1 VVADQPLMYTCLPL
15 QGKWRMEHPEIEQQN
30 TSDDAAL
37 SANGSSQESEERFRA
52 LTQNSSDV
60 ITLLGVR
67 GTIRYQSPSA
77 ERILGY
83 RPEEMIGENVFDY
96 VHPEDLG
103 LVEMTFVEGLRDPG
117 RRPSVQYRLRHKD
130 GSWRWLESVVANLL
144 GHRDVGGVVFNSR
157 DVTERRRTEERL
169 SETEE
174 KYRTLVERIPAIIY
188 VQEPND
194 PNRTTYVSP
203 QYEATLGYPL
213 EEDLGDPDH
222 WVRIMHH
229 EDRERVLA
237 EDRRT
242 NETGEPFKVEYR
254 LFAKDGRVVWI
265 RDEATL
271 VRDEEGRPLYWLGI
285 QLDVTDQKRAKD
297 ALRESEERFK
307 SSFRDAAIGMAL
319 VATDGRWLQVNRALC
334 RIVGYSEEELLEK
347 SFQDITHPDD
357 LEADLNQIH
366 RMLVG
371 EIETYQMEKRYLHK
385 GGSVVWGLLS
395 VSLVHDEGGEPL
407 YFVAQIQDIT
417 ERKVLE
423 EQLEHRA
430 FHDHLTDLPNRYLFV
445 DRLGQALKRTKR
457 RKGRRVAVLFVDL
470 DRFKVINDSLGH
482 EAGDLLL
489 VLVSERLRRCLR
501 PEDTLARFGGDEF
514 VALLQ
519 DVEDPGEAIKVAGRI
534 TDELKKP
541 FVLEGRELFVRASLG
556 VAIGDADTPSPEG
569 LLRDADTAMYRAKH
583 EGSDCRMF
591 DPAMY
596 ELALKR
602 LELEHDLRH
611 AVESEQLVVHYQPIV
626 DLQSGEAWGVE
637 ALVRWEHPERGLLS
651 PTEFVPVA
659 EESGLVIPIGER
671 MLEEACRWATGWQEE
686 HPRTRPLVVSVNLSA
701 RQLRRPDLARTVE
714 KVLRETGLDAHCLS
728 LDITETVYVETLE
741 ENTAALD
748 ELKRMGVR
756 ISIDDFG
763 MGYSSLSYLKRL
775 PADALKIDKSFVAG
789 LGEDIEDTAIVGM
802 VIDLAHTF
810 GMEVVAEGVESWAQA
825 ELLRDMG
832 CDMAQGFC
840 FSEPVPTE
848 KIPALLWSDPHA

>member
-1 VVADQPLMYTCLPL
+1 
-15 QGKWRMEHPEIEQQN
+15 MEHSEIERQN

-37 SANGSSQESEERFRA
+37 SANGSSRESEERFRA

-60 ITLLGVR
+60 ITLLGVH
-67 GTIRYQSPSA
+67 GTIRYQSPSS

-83 RPEEMIGENVFDY
+83 GPEEMVGENVFDF

-103 LVEMTFVEGLRDPG
+103 MVEMIFVEGLRDPE
-117 RRPSVQYRLRHKD
+117 RRPSVEYRLRHKD

-157 DVTERRRTEERL
+157 DVTERRRTEEML
-169 SETEE
+169 GEAEQ

-188 VQEPND
+188 VQEPSD

-213 EEDLGDPDH
+213 EQDLGDPDH
-222 WVRIMHH
+222 WVKIMHP

-242 NETGEPFKVEYR
+242 DETGEPFKVEYR
-254 LFAKDGRVVWI
+254 LFARDGRVVWI

-271 VRDEEGRPLYWLGI
+271 VRDEEGHPLYWLGI

-334 RIVGYSEEELLEK
+334 RIVGYSEEELLGK
-347 SFQDITHPDD
+347 SFQDITYPED
-357 LEADLNQIH
+357 LEADLNQI
-366 RMLVG
+366 RRTLAG

-417 ERKVLE
+417 ERKMLE

-445 DRLGQALKRTKR
+445 DRLGQALRRTRR
-457 RKGRRVAVLFVDL
+457 RKGRKVAVLFVDL

-482 EAGDLLL
+482 EAGDILL

-519 DVEDPGEAIKVAGRI
+519 DVEDPSEAIKVAGRI
-534 TDELKKP
+534 TEEIKRP

-556 VAIGDADTPSPEG
+556 VAVGDADTPSPEG

-583 EGSDCRMF
+583 EGGDCRMF

-596 ELALKR
+596 EWALKR
-602 LELEHDLRH
+602 LELEHDLRR
-611 AVESEQLVVHYQPIV
+611 AVEGEELVVYYQPIV
-626 DLQSGEAWGVE
+626 NLQSGEAWGVE

-659 EESGLVIPIGER
+659 EESGLVVPIGER
-671 MLEEACRWATGWQEE
+671 VLEEACRRATLWQKTHL
-686 HPRTRPLVVSVNLSA
+686 HPRPLVVSVNLSA

-714 KVLRETGLDAHCLS
+714 KVLRETGLDARSLS

-748 ELKRMGVR
+748 ELRRMGVR
-756 ISIDDFG
+756 VSIDDFG

-789 LGEDIEDTAIVGM
+789 LGEDMEDTAIVRM

-825 ELLRDMG
+825 EILREMG

-840 FSEPVPTE
+840 FCEPVPTE
-848 KIPALLWSDPHA
+848 RIPELIWSGPHA

>member
-1 VVADQPLMYTCLPL
+1 
-15 QGKWRMEHPEIEQQN
+15 MEHSEIEQQN

-37 SANGSSQESEERFRA
+37 SANGSSRESEERFRA

-60 ITLLGVR
+60 ITLLGVY
-67 GTIRYQSPSA
+67 GTIRYQSPSS

-83 RPEEMIGENVFDY
+83 SPEEMVGKNVFDY

-103 LVEMTFVEGLRDPG
+103 LVEMIFVEGLRDPG
-117 RRPSVQYRLRHKD
+117 RRPSVEYRLRHKD

-169 SETEE
+169 GEAEE

-203 QYEATLGYPL
+203 QYEATLGYLL
-213 EEDLGDPDH
+213 EQDLGDPNH
-222 WVRIMHH
+222 WVRIMHP

-242 NETGEPFKVEYR
+242 DETGEPFKVEYR
-254 LFAKDGRVVWI
+254 LLARDGRVVWI

-307 SSFRDAAIGMAL
+307 SSFRDAATGMAL
-319 VATDGRWLQVNRALC
+319 VATNGRWLQVNRALC

-347 SFQDITHPDD
+347 TFQDITHPDD
-357 LEADLNQIH
+357 LEADLGH
-366 RMLVG
+366 VRRMLAG
-371 EIETYQMEKRYLHK
+371 EIETYQLEKRYLHK
-385 GGSVVWGLLS
+385 EGSVVWGLLS
-395 VSLVHDEGGEPL
+395 VSLVRDEGGEPL

-417 ERKVLE
+417 ERKMLE

-445 DRLGQALKRTKR
+445 DRLGQALRRTRR

-482 EAGDLLL
+482 EAGDILL
-489 VLVSERLRRCLR
+489 VLVSERLRRCSR

-514 VALLQ
+514 VVLLQ
-519 DVEDPGEAIKVAGRI
+519 DIEDPSEAVKVAGRI
-534 TDELKKP
+534 TEELKRP
-541 FVLEGRELFVRASLG
+541 FVVEGRELFVRASLG
-556 VAIGDADTPSPEG
+556 VAVGDADTPSPEG

-596 ELALKR
+596 EWALKR
-602 LELEHDLRH
+602 MELEHDLRR
-611 AVESEQLVVHYQPIV
+611 AVEGEELVVHYQPIV
-626 DLQSGEAWGVE
+626 NLQSGEAWGVE

-651 PTEFVPVA
+651 PMEFVPMA
-659 EESGLVIPIGER
+659 EESGLVVPLGER
-671 MLEEACRWATGWQEE
+671 VLEEACRRATLWQEMHL
-686 HPRTRPLVVSVNLSA
+686 HPRPLVVSVNLSA
-701 RQLRRPDLARTVE
+701 RQLRRSDLARTVE
-714 KVLRETGLDAHCLS
+714 KVLRETGLDARSLS

-741 ENTAALD
+741 ENTATLD
-748 ELKRMGVR
+748 ELRRMGVR
-756 ISIDDFG
+756 VSIDDFG

-789 LGEDIEDTAIVGM
+789 LGEDIEDTAIVRM

-825 ELLRDMG
+825 ELLREMG

-840 FSEPVPTE
+840 FCEPVPTE
-848 KIPALLWSDPHA
+848 RIPELIWQRPHA

>member
-1 VVADQPLMYTCLPL
+1 
-15 QGKWRMEHPEIEQQN
+15 MEHSEIEQQN

-37 SANGSSQESEERFRA
+37 SANGSSRESEERFRA

-60 ITLLGVR
+60 ITLLGVY
-67 GTIRYQSPSA
+67 GTIRYQSPSS

-83 RPEEMIGENVFDY
+83 SPEEMVGKNVFDY

-103 LVEMTFVEGLRDPG
+103 LVEMIFVEGLRDPG
-117 RRPSVQYRLRHKD
+117 RRPSVEYRVRHKD

-169 SETEE
+169 GEAEE

-194 PNRTTYVSP
+194 SNRTTYVSP

-213 EEDLGDPDH
+213 EQDLGDPDH
-222 WVRIMHH
+222 WVRIMHP

-242 NETGEPFKVEYR
+242 DETGEPFKVEYR
-254 LFAKDGRVVWI
+254 LLARDGRVVWI

-307 SSFRDAAIGMAL
+307 SSFRDAATGMAL
-319 VATDGRWLQVNRALC
+319 VATNGRWLQVNRALC

-347 SFQDITHPDD
+347 TFQDITHPDD
-357 LEADLNQIH
+357 LEADLGH
-366 RMLVG
+366 VRRMLAG

-385 GGSVVWGLLS
+385 EGSVVWGLLS
-395 VSLVHDEGGEPL
+395 VSLVRDEGGEPL

-417 ERKVLE
+417 ERKMLE

-445 DRLGQALKRTKR
+445 DRLGQALRRTRR

-482 EAGDLLL
+482 EAGDILL
-489 VLVSERLRRCLR
+489 VLVSERLRRCSR

-514 VALLQ
+514 VVLLQ
-519 DVEDPGEAIKVAGRI
+519 DIEDPSEAVKVAGRI
-534 TDELKKP
+534 TEELKRP
-541 FVLEGRELFVRASLG
+541 FVVEGREVFVRASLG
-556 VAIGDADTPSPEG
+556 VAVGDADTPSPEG

-596 ELALKR
+596 EWALKR
-602 LELEHDLRH
+602 MELEHDLRR
-611 AVESEQLVVHYQPIV
+611 AVEGEELVVHYQPIV
-626 DLQSGEAWGVE
+626 NLQSGEAWGVE

-651 PTEFVPVA
+651 PMEFVPMA
-659 EESGLVIPIGER
+659 EESGLVVPLGER
-671 MLEEACRWATGWQEE
+671 VLEEACRRATLWQEMHL
-686 HPRTRPLVVSVNLSA
+686 HPRPLVVSVNLSA

-714 KVLRETGLDAHCLS
+714 KVLRETGLDARSLS

-741 ENTAALD
+741 ENTATLD
-748 ELKRMGVR
+748 ELRRMGVR
-756 ISIDDFG
+756 VSIDDFG
-763 MGYSSLSYLKRL
+763 RGYSSLSYLKRL
-775 PADALKIDKSFVAG
+775 PADALKIDKSFVAR
-789 LGEDIEDTAIVGM
+789 LGEDIEDTAIVRM

-825 ELLRDMG
+825 ELLREMG

-840 FSEPVPTE
+840 FCEPVPTE
-848 KIPALLWSDPHA
+848 RIPELIWQRPHA